1 MRIPRTITQSLRP
14 ASWRENKSAAEW
26 LSTSVVHDL
35 RNPLGAIFAAAE
47 MLIEVDAGPVQVKR
61 LATNIHRAA
70 GRMREL
76 LADLNSA
83 ARGNRPAAEICNIGL
98 VIGAAS
104 EAASATTKNHDVEI
118 LLEVSERIEL
128 PLIRSRMERV
138 FFNLIANALEAM
150 PAGGKLHIAC
160 RKANRYVLVELEDT
174 GPGIPP
180 GIRDQLF
187 EPFVTAGKQDGLGL
201 GLAVSRRIV
210 LDHGGDIWTEP
221 AAGARFVVRLPLRRA
236 GSRIRLIGGLLLLLA
251 AGSGARAQTASPPLL
266 TVDEA
271 VAAAMQGNRRV
282 QSSILDVSRAREGTA
297 AVKTERLPHFQ
308 LYALG
313 GEALNSINFTIPQ
326 GGLGTYPG
334 TGPIPAQN
342 AKISTP
348 QTFTGLVFG
357 QATQPLSQ
365 LWKVHLAV
373 LESKIGEELSQESLR
388 RQRQDTAHT
397 VRDLYYQIAQT
408 QTQVS
413 SAEANVKYLVDLQ
426 AETDRNLAEQTAL
439 KGDSLAVKAKLS
451 QQRYQL
457 LTLRDSLETQKE
469 WLNQLLGRELNT
481 EFSVEVQPVPA
492 GVEVDIAAARQE
504 ALSQRAEVREARLQT
519 KRAEVEVRRERAEYI
534 PDISAGITDLSL
546 PNVSFLP
553 QNVVQA
559 GFLLQWQ
566 PFDWGLKRHKIESLK
581 DSVKQTTLTEHD
593 AEQQVMVDVKAKFRK
608 LAEARAL
615 LDTSTLAQE
624 SEREKMRVVT
634 NRYGQK
640 AALLS
645 DVLQQEAAVAQVDAD
660 YRKALA
666 AFWSA
671 KASFDYALG
680 RN

>member
-61 LATNIHRAA
+61 LATNIYRAA

-76 LADLNSA
+76 LTDLNGT
-83 ARGNRPAAEICNIGL
+83 ARGNGPAVEICNIGL
-98 VIGAAS
+98 VVAAAS
-104 EAASATTKNHDVEI
+104 DAASATTKNHNVQI
-118 LLEVSERIEL
+118 SLEVPERIEL

-373 LESKIGEELSQESLR
+373 LESKIGEELAQESLR

>member
-373 LESKIGEELSQESLR
+373 LESKIGEELAQESLR